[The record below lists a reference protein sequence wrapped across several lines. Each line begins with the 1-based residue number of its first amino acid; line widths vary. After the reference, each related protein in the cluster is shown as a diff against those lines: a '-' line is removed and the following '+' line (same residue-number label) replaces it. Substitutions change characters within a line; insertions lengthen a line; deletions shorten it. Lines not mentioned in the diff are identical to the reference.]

1 MEPLVIFSFSYDQV
15 NPMTPQAPDLILRCI
30 FCDARAEISGR

>member
-1 MEPLVIFSFSYDQV
+1 V
-15 NPMTPQAPDLILRCI
+15 NHMTLQAPDLILRCI